1 MASSQCFNPFS
12 GFCAGFPL
20 TPPPLLPLSPILI
33 GFVPSAH
40 FTNQKSEIFL
50 LPAGLPSVQN
60 DYDPAL
66 GQAAEALAKKWHT
79 SDLMAIGSQGP
90 KGASPSDIKDW
101 SSEMLVAFLDKLASY
116 RAKQPMHKQTTRQ
129 MAQLYRLDDS
139 KNSEIKGSWYKLAIN
154 AGVLLLPTVL
164 LNHKILLPHIA
175 QRAVDRQDLSFLAHF
190 TRGIRS
196 CASLGVFLTVV
207 TCASSSAP
215 FMQYWACQHPLL
227 SLQGVASR

>member
-1 MASSQCFNPFS
+1 M
-12 GFCAGFPL
+12 
-20 TPPPLLPLSPILI
+20 
-33 GFVPSAH
+33 
-40 FTNQKSEIFL
+40 
-50 LPAGLPSVQN
+50 QN

-101 SSEMLVAFLDKLASY
+101 SSDMLVAFLDKLASY

-164 LNHKILLPHIA
+164 LNHKILLPHIV
-175 QRAVDRQDLSFLAHF
+175 QRAVDLTAPVLSGSLHKGDQKLCLTWALLDCCHMCFFISSICAVLGMSASPALF
-190 TRGIRS
+190 TGRCFQIG
-196 CASLGVFLTVV
+196 
-207 TCASSSAP
+207 
-215 FMQYWACQHPLL
+215 
-227 SLQGVASR
+227 LQRVKRCSG